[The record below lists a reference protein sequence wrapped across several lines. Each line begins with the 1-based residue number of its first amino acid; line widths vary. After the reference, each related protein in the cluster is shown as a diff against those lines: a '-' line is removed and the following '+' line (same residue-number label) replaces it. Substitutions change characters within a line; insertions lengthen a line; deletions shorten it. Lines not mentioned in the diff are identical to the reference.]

1 MSNKRHKARQLAM
14 QGLYQW
20 QVNEQNV
27 EEIIN
32 QFLGDEDMGT
42 FDVPYFRDLLAGV
55 PTHLDSID
63 EKIKP
68 LINRSIEQVD
78 PVERAI
84 LRLGVYEML
93 QHPEIP
99 FRVVINE
106 GVELAKTFG
115 ADQGHR
121 YINGVLDKLAPQL
134 RPFEAKKK

>member
-20 QVNEQNV
+20 QVNQQNV

-32 QFLGDEDMGT
+32 QFLGDEDMGK
-42 FDVPYFRDLLAGV
+42 FDVPYFRDLLSGV
-55 PTHLDSID
+55 PSHLDSID

-84 LRLGVYEML
+84 LRLGVYEMM

-115 ADQGHR
+115 AEQGHR

>member
-27 EEIIN
+27 AEIIN

-55 PTHLDSID
+55 PSHLDSID

-84 LRLGVYEML
+84 LRLGVYEMM

-106 GVELAKTFG
+106 GVELAKTYG

-121 YINGVLDKLAPQL
+121 YINGVLDKLAPEL